1 MSPSKSEGQRDIE
14 IEVKAYAEDLAALE
28 ARLQR
33 LGAIFIGAVHQTDRY
48 FTHPQRDFA
57 QTDEALRIRITDDR
71 AFMTYKGRKFDRLSK
86 TREEI
91 EVAVGDAAAATR
103 LLERLGFTPVAAVRK
118 LRRTYELGE
127 FTICLDDVAG
137 LGTFVEVEARGVAD
151 IEKARDGALALLDQ
165 LTLHRTER
173 RSYLELL
180 LESRGES
187 EGASEEA

>member
-1 MSPSKSEGQRDIE
+1 
-14 IEVKAYAEDLAALE
+14 
-28 ARLQR
+28 
-33 LGAIFIGAVHQTDRY
+33 
-48 FTHPQRDFA
+48 
-57 QTDEALRIRITDDR
+57 
-71 AFMTYKGRKFDRLSK
+71 MTYKGRKFDRLSK

-91 EVAVGDAAAATR
+91 EVTVGDAAAATR

-118 LRRTYELGE
+118 LRRMYELGDY
-127 FTICLDDVAG
+127 TICLDDVAG

-151 IEKARDGALALLDQ
+151 IEKARDGALALLEQ

-180 LESRGES
+180 LESRDES